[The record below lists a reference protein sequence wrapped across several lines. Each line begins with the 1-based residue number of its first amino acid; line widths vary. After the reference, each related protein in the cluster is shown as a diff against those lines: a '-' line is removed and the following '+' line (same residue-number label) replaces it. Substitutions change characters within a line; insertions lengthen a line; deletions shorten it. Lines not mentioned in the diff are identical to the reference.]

1 MAASRPS
8 NNILMIVKASS
19 QGRIA
24 SMSNQERRPTPD
36 EIPAQKLPYPAKQ
49 SDMVPAP
56 DSDLSNYR
64 PANKL
69 EGKVALITG
78 GDSGIGRAVA
88 IAYAMEGADVAI
100 LYNENDSDA
109 ETTKSLVEERG
120 RKCLVLKFDVRDY
133 DNCQA
138 AVDKTVSEFGKL
150 NILVNN
156 AAYQMTQKKFEDISI
171 EQFRRTMETNVFG
184 YFYMAKAALPH
195 LKEGDVIINTGSI
208 VGKIGKDMLV
218 DYAASKGA
226 VHTFTKSLALN
237 LAERKIRVNS
247 VVPGPVWTP
256 NIPATM
262 PKEKVGSYDTDVAM
276 NRAAQPEEL
285 APAYVFMAAEDSSF
299 VTGALLDVAGGQTS
313 S

>member
-1 MAASRPS
+1 MQ
-8 NNILMIVKASS
+8 S
-19 QGRIA
+19 Q
-24 SMSNQERRPTPD
+24 QFRPTP
-36 EIPAQKLPYPAKQ
+36 EQIPGQQLDYPGKQ
-49 SDMVPAP
+49 SNMTPQP

-64 PANKL
+64 PADKL
-69 EGKVALITG
+69 KGKVALITG

-100 LYNENDSDA
+100 IYNQNDEDA
-109 ETTKSLVEERG
+109 ETTRAEVEKRG
-120 RKCLVLKFDVRDY
+120 QSCLNIKADVRDFAS
-133 DNCQA
+133 CQQ
-138 AVDKTVSEFGKL
+138 AVEQVINKFGKL

-156 AAYQMTQKKFEDISI
+156 AAYQMVQEKFEDVSI

-195 LKEGDVIINTGSI
+195 LNSGDVIINTGSI
-208 VGKIGKDMLV
+208 VGKIGKGFLV
-218 DYAASKGA
+218 DYGTSKGA

-237 LAERKIRVNS
+237 LAERNIRVNA

-262 PKEKVGSYDTDVAM
+262 PEKMVENFDTDPAM
-276 NRAAQPEEL
+276 KRSGQPEEL
-285 APAYVFMAAEDSSF
+285 APAYVFLAAQDSSF
-299 VTGALLDVAGGQTS
+299 ITGALIDVTGGQLS